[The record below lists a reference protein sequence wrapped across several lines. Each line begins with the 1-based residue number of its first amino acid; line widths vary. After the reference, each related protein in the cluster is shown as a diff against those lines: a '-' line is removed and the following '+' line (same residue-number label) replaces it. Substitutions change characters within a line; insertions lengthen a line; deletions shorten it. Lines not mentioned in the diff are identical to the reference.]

1 MNRNILSAILTL
13 LVAVSAFAQTNNPA
27 KPAPA
32 AAKKTITTQAP
43 AKNDMSL
50 DEELNLEPAPIN
62 TKINNKSAPVEN
74 KNAENISSKTEFY
87 GRDSDHAL
95 KGFSVGAIAYNQ
107 NFNANI
113 ALNVDGRDKTFG
125 AKSPDIQFVGA
136 VGRYTVFPY
145 STIGTDLAL
154 SLATSVNHGTLNYS
168 PIMATKLEINLGYA
182 WQTMARS
189 SIYAFGGIGYETVK
203 GKDIERLIGVGGGIV
218 NAGVGLNFT
227 KTISLEGVF
236 TFARH
241 PVSAVY
247 LEQLKTAVIAEGAT
261 SVITNDAR
269 SVINSYALQGRLVY
283 VF

>member
-1 MNRNILSAILTL
+1 MNRQILSAILIL
-13 LVAVSAFAQTNNPA
+13 LFAASSFAQTNTPA

-32 AAKKTITTQAP
+32 ADKKIITTQAP
-43 AKNDMSL
+43 AKKDMSL
-50 DEELNLEPAPIN
+50 EEELNLEPAPTN
-62 TKINNKSAPVEN
+62 TKINNKASPVEN

-95 KGFSVGAIAYNQ
+95 KGYSVGAIVYNQ

-125 AKSPDIQFVGA
+125 AKSPDIQFIGA

-145 STIGTDLAL
+145 STIGTDLAV

-168 PIMATKLEINLGYA
+168 PIMATKVEINLGYA

-203 GKDIERLIGVGGGIV
+203 GKDIERLIGAGGGIV
-218 NAGVGLNFT
+218 NAGIGLNFT

-241 PVSAVY
+241 PVSSVY
-247 LEQLKTAVIAEGAT
+247 LEQLKTAVVAEGAT